1 MIMGGFRIF
10 IVEDDP
16 LYARLL
22 EYNLSRN
29 PDYTV
34 EKFLSGKDC
43 LDNLHK
49 KPALVTIDFSMADMN
64 GDELLRK
71 IKSKNPSVGVIII
84 SGQQDVTTAIEL
96 LKEGA
101 FDYIVKGEDT
111 GERLWNSVRLFREN
125 QSLRVENDR
134 LLEEVSHK
142 YDHSNLMV
150 GSSEKLQE
158 VFKLIEK
165 ASKSQI
171 TVAITGETGTG
182 KELVSKSIH
191 YGSDRKN
198 KPFIAV
204 NVGAIPK
211 ELVESELFGYEK
223 GAFTGAMGRRTGV
236 FEEANGGTLFLDEIS
251 EMDLST
257 QKRFLRVLQEKEIK
271 RLGSHELIKVD
282 VRVITATHKNLAEE
296 VNKGNFRADLYYRLM
311 GLPIHLPP
319 LRERGKDILRLA
331 QHFASTYCRENK
343 IPKVTI
349 LEDAACKLL
358 SYSFP
363 GNIRELKAIIEKAVI
378 LCEDRKIH
386 DTDITFDPL
395 YDAPGF
401 YEETGTLDSYT
412 VKIINHY
419 LEKYHRN
426 PILVA
431 EKLGVAKSTIYR
443 YIKTHNL

>member
-1 MIMGGFRIF
+1 MDDFRIF

-16 LYARLL
+16 VYARLL
-22 EYNLSRN
+22 EYNLGRN
-29 PDYTV
+29 PDYVV
-34 EKFLSGKDC
+34 EKFVSGKEC
-43 LDNLHK
+43 MDNLHK
-49 KPALVTIDFSMADMN
+49 KPALVTIDFSLPDMN
-64 GDELLRK
+64 GDELLKK
-71 IKSKNPSVGVIII
+71 IKARNASIGIIII
-84 SGQQDVTTAIEL
+84 SGQQDLTTAIEL
-96 LKEGA
+96 IKDGA
-101 FDYIVKGEDT
+101 FDYIVKSEDT
-111 GERLWNSVRLFREN
+111 SGRLWNSVRLFREN
-125 QSLRVENDR
+125 QSLKVTNER
-134 LLEEVSHK
+134 LLEEVTHK

-165 ASKSQI
+165 ASNSQI

-198 KPFIAV
+198 KPFVAV

-236 FEEANGGTLFLDEIS
+236 FEEAHQGTLFLDEIS

-282 VRVITATHKNLAEE
+282 VRVITATHKNLVEE
-296 VNKGNFRADLYYRLM
+296 VNLGNFRADLYYRLM

-331 QHFASTYCRENK
+331 NHFANTYSKENK
-343 IPKVTI
+343 IPKVQI

-378 LCEDRKIH
+378 LCEGGEIH

-401 YEETGTLDSYT
+401 YEEEGTLDSYT
-412 VKIINHY
+412 VKIIRHY
-419 LEKYHRN
+419 LDKFNRN

-443 YIKTHNL
+443 YIKAHNL